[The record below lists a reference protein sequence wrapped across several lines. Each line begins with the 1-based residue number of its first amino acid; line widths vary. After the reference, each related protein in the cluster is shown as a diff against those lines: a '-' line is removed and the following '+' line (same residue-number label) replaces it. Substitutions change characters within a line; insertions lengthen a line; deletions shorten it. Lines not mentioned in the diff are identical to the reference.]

1 MASACDIPSAAGRQ
15 RFVIATM
22 SDGTVMKVPVSEEVL
37 SPARG
42 GLEEAAQ
49 VTCLKTLRNAVRA
62 IFNAKYDD
70 VALNILGYV
79 INNEPVS
86 IYRVAKTVPYTFSLT
101 YKKAN
106 RLIHEGLVRQV
117 PAGEVKDR
125 RCRRLVESTV
135 KGLLTSWNLGYM
147 DDRELL
153 ESLGRKWGVDAGH
166 FPKLDR
172 LFKVLPAVASEEDT
186 AVFQDLWVLAAAVA
200 AYEDNRLAQEDALR
214 PDEGPQDGR
223 CASRYVLAQALK
235 KVCKGST
242 VVFASEDY
250 AISYE
255 PGLGRTY
262 IYSCALCDKGCAM
275 TEVSPRF
282 PKCEILNDLLTSF
295 SLRAAPQ
302 T

>member
-1 MASACDIPSAAGRQ
+1 
-15 RFVIATM
+15 M
-22 SDGTVMKVPVSEEVL
+22 SDGTLMKVPMNEVL
-37 SPARG
+37 SPAREG
-42 GLEEAAQ
+42 AEEAAQ
-49 VTCLKTLRNAVRA
+49 ITCLKALRNAVHV
-62 IFNAKYDD
+62 IFSAKYDD
-70 VALNILGYV
+70 VALNILAYV

-106 RLIHEGLVRQV
+106 RLIHEGLVRPG
-117 PAGEVKDR
+117 PASEIKDR

-153 ESLGRKWGVDAGH
+153 ESLGRKWGVDADH

-172 LFKVLPAVASEEDT
+172 FFRLLPAVASEKDT

-200 AYEDNRLAQEDALR
+200 AYEGSRPAREDVR
-214 PDEGPQDGR
+214 RSDEGLQDGG

-235 KVCKGST
+235 KVCKGNT

-255 PGLGRTY
+255 PEWGRTY

-295 SLRAAPQ
+295 ALRTTPR